1 MENQRQE
8 EKFVEY
14 YVRVVTKPTEEPNE
28 DNLFAALSNPGAQ
41 AYLQHMLAQMVL
53 QKTLIPITAAE
64 DHYRLDGKIK
74 LMQYLLTGE

>member
-1 MENQRQE
+1 MDPKRSE

-41 AYLQHMLAQMVL
+41 EYLKCMLATMVA
-53 QKTLIPITAAE
+53 QKTRIPITEVE
-64 DHYRLDGKIK
+64 DHYRLDGKIN
-74 LMQYLLTGE
+74 LLEYLLTGA